1 MLLKRFYI
9 NIWIRVVGIVANS
22 LLLAA
27 CILWMRDVLI
37 VANVTLLLTI
47 QVFLLV
53 RSLNKLNKDLE
64 SFFEA
69 VHSQDSSLVFSHR
82 KSHSAFSNLYQQL
95 DNINK
100 TIQQIKI
107 ENQNQNQY
115 FKALVEHIGIGIIGF
130 TDDGKVTLFNSAASE
145 LLKKANLFRITDL
158 DTVKPGLSS
167 LLRQLKPSE
176 PRLVSLYQRSELMQL
191 SVKATWI
198 RILDQKITLVSLQ
211 NIRNEL
217 DEKELESW
225 QKLIRVLT
233 HELMNSVG
241 PMSSTIATLGEFLV
255 NQEGSTKKA
264 EELTDDMVA
273 DIATGLHIL
282 EDRSHG
288 MVDFVT
294 RFRNLTLLPQ
304 PVFTTFGVGEL
315 FGSIQRLLAEK
326 LQQSNVKLEVKVANG
341 TVRLTADRGMVE
353 QILLNLVGNAI
364 YALEGVAEGRI
375 LLIAQLDDN
384 NRLSITV
391 ADNGVGIPPEL
402 HDKVFIPFFSTR
414 KDGSGIGLSLSR
426 QLMRLHG
433 GTITLSS
440 TPGEGTVV
448 TLRFGEGEIE
458 D

>member
-9 NIWIRVVGIVANS
+9 NIWIRVVGIVTNS

-27 CILWMRDVLI
+27 CMLWMRDMLI
-37 VANVTLLLTI
+37 IANVTLLLAI

-255 NQEGSTKKA
+255 NTGGSTKKA
-264 EELTDDMVA
+264 DELTDDIVA

-282 EDRSHG
+282 EERSHG

-304 PVFTTFGVGEL
+304 PVFTTFSIGEL

-326 LQQSNVKLEVKVANG
+326 LQQSNVKLEVKVASEA
-341 TVRLTADRGMVE
+341 VRLTADRGMVE
-353 QILLNLVGNAI
+353 QTFL
-364 YALEGVAEGRI
+364 
-375 LLIAQLDDN
+375 
-384 NRLSITV
+384 
-391 ADNGVGIPPEL
+391 P
-402 HDKVFIPFFSTR
+402 
-414 KDGSGIGLSLSR
+414 
-426 QLMRLHG
+426 
-433 GTITLSS
+433 
-440 TPGEGTVV
+440 
-448 TLRFGEGEIE
+448 
-458 D
+458 